1 LDTDGFFNNIS
12 EYFKEHQEQEF
23 VLKSFLLI
31 ILIMWLR
38 QYLLPFIGL
47 IILIFPVVFLIY
59 IRLQSI
65 STGRSP
71 YELLAEHITF
81 IPVMYTAGERKKEG
95 VTWVTYSIIFINIL
109 VFYIIE
115 PTLGLEYL
123 AKNLIFLPYEPNVW
137 NVPVSA
143 FTAIFLH
150 AHPMHLWGNMI
161 FLWAVGTVVERRIGA
176 AKFLVLYLAT
186 GLVGEL
192 VFTAVYSV
200 FLGTAAHGLGASG
213 AISGVMGIFAVRCYF
228 KTMVFPLPILGIFS
242 LILPINLK
250 VKLNSLVI
258 IGLFFMADLSGG
270 IGQITGTGFSNVGH
284 WVHLGGMVSGI
295 VFALCMGLE
304 KGAVEER
311 HLEIGIEASNTRIGI
326 GKGEDSL
333 RIALGQNPDNPEA
346 LLHLARI
353 RSKSTLTDE
362 GMDLYQKAVGIL
374 ARTKP
379 AEAAKV
385 FKEYFGKYFKGVEP
399 VVQMK
404 LASVFHKD
412 GDLDIASR
420 CLEMLADSAET
431 PPEIREKA
439 TYHCARIL
447 EEMGL
452 DDAAT
457 RYYRLLLTTFPN
469 SVVAPKVKAKLAG
482 T

>member
-1 LDTDGFFNNIS
+1 MDRFFNDIS
-12 EYFKEHQEQEF
+12 EYFKEHQEQAF
-23 VLKSFLLI
+23 LLKSFLLI

-38 QYLLPFIGL
+38 QYLLPYIGL
-47 IILIFPVVFLIY
+47 IAIFFPVVFLIY

-65 STGRSP
+65 STGTSP

-95 VTWVTYSIIFINIL
+95 VAWVTYSIIAVNIM
-109 VFYIIE
+109 VFYVLE
-115 PTLGLEYL
+115 PTLGAELL
-123 AKNLIFLPYEPNVW
+123 VKNFIFLPHDPNMW

-150 AHPMHLWGNMI
+150 VNGMHLWGNMI
-161 FLWAVGTVVERRIGA
+161 FLWAVGTVVERRIGPE
-176 AKFLVLYLAT
+176 KFLLLYLAT
-186 GLVGEL
+186 GLIGEL
-192 VFTAVYSV
+192 VFAAVYFV

-213 AISGVMGIFAVRCYF
+213 AIAGVMGIFAVRCYF
-228 KTMVFPLPILGIFS
+228 KSMVFPLPILGIFS
-242 LILPINLK
+242 LILPISLK
-250 VKLNSLVI
+250 VRLNSLVI

-270 IGQITGTGFSNVGH
+270 IGQITGTGFSNVAH

-295 VFALCMGLE
+295 VFALFMGLE
-304 KGAVEER
+304 KEAVEER
-311 HLEIGIEASNTRIGI
+311 HVEIGIQASTTRIGV
-326 GKGEDSL
+326 GQGEQSL
-333 RIALGQNPDNPEA
+333 RIALGHNPDNPEA
-346 LLHLARI
+346 LLHLARM
-353 RSKSTLTDE
+353 RSKFTPTDE
-362 GMDLYQKAVGIL
+362 GKDLYQKAVGIL

-379 AEAAKV
+379 AEAAAV

-404 LASVFHKD
+404 LASVFHKN
-412 GDLDIASR
+412 GDLEMASR

-431 PPEIREKA
+431 PPEIKEKA

-452 DDAAT
+452 GDAAT
-457 RYYRLLLTTFPN
+457 RYYRLLLATYPN

-482 T
+482 V